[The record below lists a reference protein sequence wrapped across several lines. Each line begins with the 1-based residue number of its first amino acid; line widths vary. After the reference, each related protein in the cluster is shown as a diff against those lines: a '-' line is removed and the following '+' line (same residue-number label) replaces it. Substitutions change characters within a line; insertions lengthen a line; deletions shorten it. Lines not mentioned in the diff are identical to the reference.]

1 VAELLKIGGRLQV
14 KGDAIG
20 DGQVSLILDKMV
32 RVVAESKD
40 SKEKILSD
48 FDRVHGKLI
57 RAKVKAH
64 LINFLE
70 NLKST
75 LRAGV
80 STSAPV
86 IRVRQEDGGSATLPV
101 AWEPLTKEYQKR
113 KIPRYREVFWRGNRK
128 KHGRPLLESFNA
140 VYSRGRAVN
149 ISSKSTFDSSYGTK
163 YFKSVARMKIS
174 TVVTVGSLGDNFLDE
189 ILSQSFLRGE
199 LVQPVST
206 SVSAYDLSKIFVVEG
221 RRPFV
226 SGLAVYL
233 GKLLNHELRT
243 FSGE

>member
-1 VAELLKIGGRLQV
+1 
-14 KGDAIG
+14 
-20 DGQVSLILDKMV
+20 
-32 RVVAESKD
+32 
-40 SKEKILSD
+40 
-48 FDRVHGKLI
+48 
-57 RAKVKAH
+57 
-64 LINFLE
+64 
-70 NLKST
+70 
-75 LRAGV
+75 
-80 STSAPV
+80 
-86 IRVRQEDGGSATLPV
+86 
-101 AWEPLTKEYQKR
+101 
-113 KIPRYREVFWRGNRK
+113 
-128 KHGRPLLESFNA
+128 
-140 VYSRGRAVN
+140 
-149 ISSKSTFDSSYGTK
+149 
-163 YFKSVARMKIS
+163 MKIS